1 MLFRSYVASIATWF
15 VTGIWHGLNANF
27 IVWGMLNCFFVVLSE
42 ECTPLYEKF
51 HARFPG
57 LKQTKGYGVFEMLR
71 MFWLMNLIR
80 ACDLFPDVGEYFRR
94 VGSVFTTFNLHILF
108 DGTMMQLG
116 LTGLDYAILG
126 GSIAALFFVS
136 VFQEK
141 HGSFREALANKP
153 AALRYGLIFTL
164 FVVVILM
171 GSYGIG
177 YDASNFIYN
186 QF

>member
-1 MLFRSYVASIATWF
+1 
-15 VTGIWHGLNANF
+15 
-27 IVWGMLNCFFVVLSE
+27 
-42 ECTPLYEKF
+42 
-51 HARFPG
+51 
-57 LKQTKGYGVFEMLR
+57 MLR

-94 VGSVFTTFNLHILF
+94 VGSIFTTFNLELLWN
-108 DGTMMQLG
+108 GTMMKLG
-116 LTGLDYAILG
+116 LSGLDYAVLG
-126 GSIAALFFVS
+126 VSIAVLFFVS

-141 HGSFREALANKP
+141 HGSFRKALAERC
-153 AALRYGLIFTL
+153 AFLRYALIFTMFL
-164 FVVVILM
+164 VVILM